1 MMMQIA
7 LPGTGSGPVAAVA
20 EASPRRLLHG
30 QHALMAVIAGV
41 TWLALVGGVLS
52 TYILSG
58 AGGTSG
64 HYVPVYAAHDL
75 QDVVLTSY
83 GTFQVTRAEL
93 TPLADSVEVHVTMRA
108 ENKLDG
114 PAEAPRVDD
123 LRLINSSGSEGQ
135 PINGSW
141 NGPAFMLAHSTA
153 IVDLAFRVAQGKG
166 GLLWLEYREPTTRWP
181 NRFALGAVRA
191 PLPAAA
197 VGVGEVE

>member
-1 MMMQIA
+1 MMMHIA
-7 LPGTGSGPVAAVA
+7 LPGTGRGPVAAVA
-20 EASPRRLLHG
+20 EAAQRRLLHG
-30 QHALMAVIAGV
+30 HHALIVVITGV

-58 AGGTSG
+58 FGASS

-75 QDVVLTSY
+75 QDVVPTSY
-83 GTFQVTRAEL
+83 GTFQVTRADL
-93 TPLADSVEVHVTMRA
+93 TPLAESVEVHVSMSA

-114 PAEAPRVDD
+114 PAEAPRIDD

-141 NGPAFMLAHSTA
+141 NGPVFMLAHSTA
-153 IVDLAFRVAQGKG
+153 TVDVAFRVAQGKG
-166 GLLWLEYREPTTRWP
+166 GLLWLEYREPAAQWP

-191 PLPAAA
+191 PQPAAA
-197 VGVGEVE
+197 VGVGGVQ

>member
-1 MMMQIA
+1 MK
-7 LPGTGSGPVAAVA
+7 PT
-20 EASPRRLLHG
+20 G
-30 QHALMAVIAGV
+30 QHALIAVVAGV

-58 AGGTSG
+58 LGASS

-75 QDVVLTSY
+75 QEVVPTSY
-83 GTFQVTRAEL
+83 GTFQVTGAEL
-93 TPLADSVEVHVTMRA
+93 TPLADLVEVHVSLRA
-108 ENKLDG
+108 ENTQDG

-123 LRLINSSGSEGQ
+123 LRLINSSGSDGT

-141 NGPAFMLAHSTA
+141 NGPVYLPAHSTA
-153 IVDLAFRVAQGKG
+153 TVDVAFRVAQVKG
-166 GLLWLEYREPTTRWP
+166 GLLWLEYREPAALWP

-197 VGVGEVE
+197 VGLGEVQ

>member
-1 MMMQIA
+1 MYTA
-7 LPGTGSGPVAAVA
+7 SPGAGSGLVAAVA
-20 EASPRRLLHG
+20 EPSPRRWLGG

-41 TWLALVGGVLS
+41 TWLALIGGILS

-58 AGGTSG
+58 AAGTSG

-75 QDVVLTSY
+75 RDVVPASY
-83 GTFQVTRAEL
+83 GTFQVTGADL
-93 TPLADSVEVHVTMRA
+93 TPVGDSVEVHVTMRA

-114 PAEAPRVDD
+114 PAEAPRIDD

-141 NGPAFMLAHSTA
+141 NGPVYMLAHTTA
-153 IVDLAFRVAQGKG
+153 IVDVAFRVAQGKG

-181 NRFALGAVRA
+181 NRFALGAIRA

-197 VGVGEVE
+197 VGVGEVQ